1 MNKLEQNYDFTS
13 TLVLKLKKK
22 HYPPC
27 SLRICPFTQKCI
39 VPSLVKI
46 GAVVL
51 EKTVNVFSLYAHT
64 GIISP

>member
-13 TLVLKLKKK
+13 TLVLKIKKK
-22 HYPPC
+22 PLSPMFIKNL
-27 SLRICPFTQKCI
+27 SLH
-39 VPSLVKI
+39 SKI